1 MGLWRWFVSLFR
13 RDTKVRA
20 VEDDRYHSPEE
31 RRRYDIAA
39 ANAARA
45 GESGVGAPPPPSI

>member
-1 MGLWRWFVSLFR
+1 MGLWRWFVGLFR
-13 RDTKVRA
+13 RRA
-20 VEDDRYHSPEE
+20 AEDDRYHSPEE

-45 GESGVGAPPPPSI
+45 GESGVGAPSPPSA